1 MILLLTEKR
10 SAQLV
15 LYLTKHAA
23 GTFQGVCADID
34 SPPPPL
40 VQLSKIPA
48 TPHVL
53 HVSNHL
59 HHLLQPRWWEMFTDF
74 PTIFFLNLITTNWS
88 KKTNLN
94 LCRWYCIVL
103 WQNTRSWNVGNVGLL
118 HQLSKIL
125 QHTCKLWHSFH
136 CLDLIQCFEPSMNR
150 AGCGSQC
157 PTNLCVLCKR
167 STFLLL
173 GGSL

>member
-1 MILLLTEKR
+1 MQCTACR
-10 SAQLV
+10 
-15 LYLTKHAA
+15 YLTKHAA

-48 TPHVL
+48 TPRVL

-88 KKTNLN
+88 KETNLN
-94 LCRWYCIVL
+94 LCKWYCIVL

-125 QHTCKLWHSFH
+125 QHACKLWHSFH
-136 CLDLIQCFEPSMNR
+136 CFNVLNQAWTEHAAGPSVQLIYVCFANFP
-150 AGCGSQC
+150 
-157 PTNLCVLCKR
+157 P
-167 STFLLL
+167 F
-173 GGSL
+173 